1 MDARKLPKQQGFTAN
16 WKRVVTIGVCFVLIV
31 VRWVWPNLRVD
42 STTLWLVAIAAVLFL
57 LPDLKA
63 LVPYIKRIKFGD
75 TELELKEKIGRL
87 DPEVQKARDAASV
100 QGDSELTEE
109 ALERVSNEID
119 KILEQSA
126 QAPRAALLLLSS
138 KIEQE
143 LRKRLENA
151 GTGVRNYSAI
161 RSVETGVRERVFP
174 EEFLSA
180 FRDFWAVRNQ
190 VAHGAAFDVPDSYI
204 LSLVSL
210 GTELL
215 KALTSSVRKDG
226 GA

>member
-1 MDARKLPKQQGFTAN
+1 
-16 WKRVVTIGVCFVLIV
+16 
-31 VRWVWPNLRVD
+31 
-42 STTLWLVAIAAVLFL
+42 
-57 LPDLKA
+57 
-63 LVPYIKRIKFGD
+63 
-75 TELELKEKIGRL
+75 
-87 DPEVQKARDAASV
+87 
-100 QGDSELTEE
+100 
-109 ALERVSNEID
+109 
-119 KILEQSA
+119 
-126 QAPRAALLLLSS
+126 
-138 KIEQE
+138 
-143 LRKRLENA
+143 
-151 GTGVRNYSAI
+151 
-161 RSVETGVRERVFP
+161 VRERVFP